1 MAFGGILEAKRW
13 KDEDLAPTS
22 QIPNFATSQLLDIVR
37 PTRKSSPV
45 WHSKAISFRVY
56 KQ

>member
-13 KDEDLAPTS
+13 KDEDPAPTS
-22 QIPNFATSQLLDIVR
+22 RIPNFATSQLLDIVR
-37 PTRKSSPV
+37 PTRKSSLV